1 MGYIGEYIFRFDSVI
16 INYNVDL
23 LPFKNYKLAEYVRKK
38 SFLQNMQILTP
49 WMLPGMGEKKK
60 KTKVF
65 VNVIKDL
72 QLGRLSWVIGAD
84 PKCKNMYFSERKA
97 EEKAI

>member
-1 MGYIGEYIFRFDSVI
+1 MGYIGDYILRFDSVI

-23 LPFKNYKLAEYVRKK
+23 LPFKNYKLAENVRKK

-49 WMLPGMGEKKK
+49 WMLPGMGGKK
-60 KTKVF
+60 KTRVF

-72 QLGRLSWVIGAD
+72 QLGRLSWVIGVD
-84 PKCKNMYFSERKA
+84 PKCKNMYFSERMA